1 MRRLLLLTPV
11 LLLLLMAGCRR
22 NKAEMDYERFM
33 EKTDTAVMDF
43 IIPEE
48 DTVKIDIN
56 GDVEQDNE
64 LGGDDDGLMV
74 IPDIP
79 KERKVDMSSDNYELE
94 KMMQGL

>member
-1 MRRLLLLTPV
+1 MRRLLLLTP
-11 LLLLLMAGCRR
+11 LLLILTSCRR
-22 NKAEMDYERFM
+22 NKAEADYERFI

-48 DTVKIDIN
+48 DPVKLDAN
-56 GDVEQDNE
+56 GKVEQDNV

-79 KERKVDMSSDNYELE
+79 QERKVNMRTNDYEVE
-94 KMMQGL
+94 KMLRGQ